1 MVKAAG
7 LSSNAASEQ
16 ERKLFEWLWTWHGFW
31 CQMSWRVYFR
41 NCWSN
46 GIFTHKCF
54 LGFYREVWKNENIQC
69 YSVSTE
75 QQFFVDSRGQRR
87 IARLIKAEANSNS
100 DNFIQ
105 PKYAEGHLLED
116 CCSPCPSDFLMYASS
131 RITWQFTKLKWSQT
145 SYFCC
150 LTSSLH
156 SNSQLNSW

>member
-1 MVKAAG
+1 
-7 LSSNAASEQ
+7 
-16 ERKLFEWLWTWHGFW
+16 
-31 CQMSWRVYFR
+31 MSWRVYFR

-105 PKYAEGHLLED
+105 PKYAEGHLWMHNTL
-116 CCSPCPSDFLMYASS
+116 PLKQRGNNTTRTHWVPLVATKNWKL
-131 RITWQFTKLKWSQT
+131 RLQFTKIGKILHDLMNPG
-145 SYFCC
+145 FCC
-150 LTSSLH
+150 GTQMVRSKFGINHISTWIPPAFVTLYGP
-156 SNSQLNSW
+156 